1 MLARMLRFTIVLQ
14 LLAGAALGFWLI
26 RAPAAVV
33 LAGMALPLASV
44 GLAVI
49 CSFCVSRADEAP
61 ALWWQALLGELP
73 IAIRTFLLRQPWAFA
88 PPAILAP
95 TAGPARLP
103 VLLLHGFVCN
113 GRAWDD
119 MLPAL
124 RAQGHAVLAIHLE
137 PVFTSLDDYAPLLEQ
152 AVQTLRLH
160 TGQDRVALLGHSMGG
175 LAIRAWMRRYGT
187 TQAAIA
193 ITLGT
198 PHAGTRLRSPQRLR
212 NGVQMAW
219 QGAWLQQLAAIET
232 DATRS
237 LFRIAL
243 SAQDNIVF
251 PQRAQ
256 TLAGVTPVV
265 FEGLGHLQ
273 LCSAARVR
281 AWVCSELRLL

>member
-1 MLARMLRFTIVLQ
+1 MLAQMLRFTIVLQ
-14 LLAGAALGFWLI
+14 LLVGAALGFWLI
-26 RAPAAVV
+26 GAPAAMV
-33 LAGMALPLASV
+33 LAGLALPLASV
-44 GLAVI
+44 CLAVL
-49 CSFCVSRADEAP
+49 CSFCISRASEP
-61 ALWWQALLGELP
+61 TALWWQAFFGELP
-73 IAIRTFLLRQPWAFA
+73 IAIRVFLLRQPWAFA
-88 PPAILAP
+88 PPAIESP

-113 GRAWDD
+113 TRLWDD
-119 MLPAL
+119 LLPAL
-124 RAQGHAVLAIHLE
+124 RAQGHPVLAIHLE
-137 PVFTSLDDYAPLLEQ
+137 PVFASIDDYAPLLEQ
-152 AVQTLRLH
+152 AVQALRAR

-187 TQAAIA
+187 AQAAIA

-198 PHAGTRLRSPQRLR
+198 PHAGTRLRSPRRLR

-219 QGAWLQQLAAIET
+219 QSAWLQQLAATET
-232 DATRS
+232 QATRN

-243 SAQDNIVF
+243 SPQDNIVF

-265 FEGLGHLQ
+265 FEGLGHVQ
-273 LCSAARVR
+273 LCSAAKVR